1 MIMFESPELGLQ
13 VMFVGDDLTVAAL
26 LSGAK
31 GPGGVV
37 MRVNPGPVQK
47 AGLHAGDVITK
58 IAGVPIAAEN
68 DLRVALRKIGPGIT
82 RFTIRRGEAELTL
95 NVDCAVCKA
104 S

>member
-1 MIMFESPELGLQ
+1 MFA
-13 VMFVGDDLTVAAL
+13 GDDSSVAAL

-37 MRVNPGPVQK
+37 MRVSTGPVQK
-47 AGLHAGDVITK
+47 AGLRAGDVITK

-68 DLRVALRKIGPGIT
+68 DLRVALRKIGPGVT
-82 RFTIRRGEAELTL
+82 SFTIRRGETELTL
-95 NVDCAVCKA
+95 EVDCPVCKP